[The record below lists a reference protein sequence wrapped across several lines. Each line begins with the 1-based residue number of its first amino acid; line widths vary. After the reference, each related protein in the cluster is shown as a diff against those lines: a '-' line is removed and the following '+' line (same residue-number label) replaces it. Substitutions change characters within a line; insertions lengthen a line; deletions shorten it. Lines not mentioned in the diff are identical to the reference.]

1 MFDTGG
7 YGTMFDVESA
17 KAMQL
22 DFEEA
27 KGGNYGHYYSPGYRP
42 VPFAGIVHGP
52 IEIRFSE

>member
-1 MFDTGG
+1 
-7 YGTMFDVESA
+7 MFDVESA